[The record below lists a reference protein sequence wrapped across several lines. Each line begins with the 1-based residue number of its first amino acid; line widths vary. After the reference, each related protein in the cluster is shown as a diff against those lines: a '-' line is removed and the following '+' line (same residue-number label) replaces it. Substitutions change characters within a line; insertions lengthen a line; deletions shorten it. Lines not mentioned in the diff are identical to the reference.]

1 MTSASFQARWNQAIR
16 LQSEAEPARAAA
28 VYRDLLAEDADRLH
42 VHLQLSGLEQTA
54 GRYRGARQHALAA
67 AEIVPRRG
75 RWTDLAAATR
85 RLLDFAE
92 HELAARLILAAD
104 WNDPGIIR
112 QSAMLSQH
120 LWLGRRVEDALR
132 LIDTVRPRAEQSHV
146 LGYSRALALRYLG
159 RMEEATGEFERCI
172 ALQPHYAYAHW
183 SLAHH
188 QRAAPDRA
196 RTARIAEAIAAADP
210 GAASFPYLCY
220 AMFKEFDDAG
230 QPDKAW
236 PWLERGARA
245 KRLTLAFNPER
256 EQAAF
261 TRLRRSRP
269 PAVACAEAPA
279 TARELVPVFIVGMPR
294 SGTTL
299 LDRILGNHSQATSAG
314 ELDDFA
320 HAVAMATDRFPDT
333 YPGSPGAD
341 GLDAGECTAVGDA
354 YLARVRRLAGGARY
368 LVDKNPM
375 NFANAAYIC
384 AALPHARI
392 LCLRRSP
399 LDACFSNL
407 KELFSNDSY
416 GYSYEQS
423 ELAGHYGAFDALSAH
438 WRESLGARYLE
449 VSYERLVADP
459 LSEAQRAMAFCGM
472 TGEAPCVDITRNTA
486 PVSTASSSQV
496 REPIH
501 RRGVDAWRRYED
513 QLQPLRTA
521 LAAVADADHATA
533 GALQA

>member
-1 MTSASFQARWNQAIR
+1 MTETFQTRWNRAM
-16 LQSEAEPARAAA
+16 LLEAEGEPLKAA
-28 VYRDLLAEDADRLH
+28 VMYRDLLAEDGDRLH
-42 VHLQLSGLEQTA
+42 VHLRLSALEEAA
-54 GRYRGARQHALAA
+54 GRYRSARHHALGAA
-67 AEIVPRRG
+67 GIVPRRG
-75 RWTDLAAATR
+75 RWKDLAATTR

-92 HELAARLILAAD
+92 HGLASRLILEAD
-104 WNDPGIIR
+104 WNDAGIIR

-120 LWLGRRVEDALR
+120 LWLSQRVEDGLR
-132 LIDTVRPRAEQSHV
+132 LIDTVGPRAAESHV
-146 LGYSRALALRYLG
+146 LSYSRALALRYLG
-159 RMEEATGEFERCI
+159 RMEEATAEFERCI

-188 QRAAPDRA
+188 QRAAA
-196 RTARIAEAIAAADP
+196 GASRTRRIRGAIAATDP
-210 GAASFPYLCY
+210 EASAFPYLSY
-220 AMFKEFDDAG
+220 AMFKELDDAG
-230 QPDKAW
+230 QPEEAW

-245 KRLTLAFNPER
+245 KRMTLAFSPER

-261 TRLRRSRP
+261 ARLRRSRP
-269 PAVACAEAPA
+269 AVVESA
-279 TARELVPVFIVGMPR
+279 TASAASADLVPVFIVGMPR

-299 LDRILGNHSQATSAG
+299 LDRILGNHSRATSAG
-314 ELDDFA
+314 ELGDFA
-320 HAVAMATDRFPDT
+320 HAMAMATNRFPDA
-333 YPGSPGAD
+333 YPGLPDAD
-341 GLDAGECTAVGDA
+341 ALDADDYSAVGA
-354 YLARVRRLAGGARY
+354 QYLARVRPLAGGARF

-416 GYSYEQS
+416 GYSYDQS
-423 ELAGHYGAFDALSAH
+423 EIAAHYHAFDALSAH
-438 WRESLGARYLE
+438 WRATLGDRYLE

-459 LSEAQRAMAFCGM
+459 LPEARRAMDFCGM
-472 TGEAPCVDITRNTA
+472 TGEEPCVDITRNTA

-521 LAAVADADHATA
+521 LAAAADGDRAPAV
-533 GALQA
+533 ALQA